1 MGKTSRG
8 VAGLKLA
15 SGDELTA
22 AIRIEKEDDAR
33 ILVITEKGIGKRVD
47 PAEFNAHGRGTGGQ
61 KIFGNV
67 DDKGEIIG
75 SLCVRESDSVMCIT
89 SQGTSVR
96 VEAKDITIQGRS
108 ASGIKVVTITDPDYV
123 VGVDRIANEDEK

>member
-8 VAGLKLA
+8 VAGIKLGSSDELA
-15 SGDELTA
+15 S

-67 DDKGEIIG
+67 DE
-75 SLCVRESDSVMCIT
+75 REKS
-89 SQGTSVR
+89 
-96 VEAKDITIQGRS
+96 
-108 ASGIKVVTITDPDYV
+108 
-123 VGVDRIANEDEK
+123 